1 MRQALDWCAGR
12 QAARAPAMCSGESP
26 AEWLSVGYRNLRC
39 SYPFFRVGY
48 LESEGSGGQYVS
60 AVAIAESA
68 GPRCLRQ

>member
-1 MRQALDWCAGR
+1 
-12 QAARAPAMCSGESP
+12 MCSGESP
-26 AEWLSVGYRNLRC
+26 AEWLSVGYRSLRC